1 VIDDTGV
8 AFQGLAA
15 NAFPKGFADMFK
27 LPKDL
32 YPNYGKQ
39 LLEGFAPAM
48 FPRWEA
54 AAFFPEANRAASS
67 ISHQVAGLVGFVDAV
82 NQAMAPHAERWRE
95 IFSSLVTLSVEWFPP
110 NLDAALPICEQLEV
124 VLVDEGIPLAWVPCS
139 DTIRAVSNAATAAE
153 RRRII
158 GRRWRG
164 IAADC
169 ASVIA
174 EVDHTEL
181 RDSRGFAIDC
191 VRALQNGHSNAAQAL
206 AANLL
211 DSLMQR
217 HMTNARRVDL
227 TRNELKKN
235 GTRFDL
241 DAHKLRVALTFAPVW
256 YAHAKYRPDQ
266 GDAIP
271 RVFGRHP
278 TVHGVSRTQ
287 YSRINSIIGLMLV
300 TSVLKYFD
308 VELPR

>member
-1 VIDDTGV
+1 MIDDTGD
-8 AFQGLAA
+8 AFPTLAA
-15 NAFPKGFADMFK
+15 SAFSTGFADMFK
-27 LPKDL
+27 LPKNL
-32 YPNYGKQ
+32 YPNYGKR
-39 LLEGFAPAM
+39 LIEGLAPAM
-48 FPRWEA
+48 VPRWDA
-54 AAFFPEANRAASS
+54 AAFFPEGNRAASA
-67 ISHQVAGLVGFVDAV
+67 ISYQVAGLVGFTDTI
-82 NQAMAPHAERWRE
+82 NQAMAPYTERWRE

-110 NLDAALPICEQLEV
+110 NLDAALPSYEQLEV
-124 VLVDEGIPLAWVPCS
+124 MLVDEGIPLAWVPRS
-139 DTIRAVSNAATAAE
+139 DTVRSLSNAATAVE
-153 RRRII
+153 RRRIL

-164 IAADC
+164 IAGDC

-174 EVDHTEL
+174 EVDHADL
-181 RDSRGFAIDC
+181 RDSRGFAMDC
-191 VRALQNGHSNAAQAL
+191 VRALQDGHSNAAQAL

-241 DAHKLRVALTFAPVW
+241 DGHKLRVALTFAPVW

-266 GDAIP
+266 GDVIP